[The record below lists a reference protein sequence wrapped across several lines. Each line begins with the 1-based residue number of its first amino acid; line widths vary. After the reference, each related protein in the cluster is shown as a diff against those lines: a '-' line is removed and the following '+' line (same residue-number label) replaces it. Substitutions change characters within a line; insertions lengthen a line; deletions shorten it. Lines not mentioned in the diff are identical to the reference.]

1 VNEGKKRI
9 TMPMIEAM
17 VRSLAIN
24 AVRGHLRSQQ
34 AFTKMLAETERTLA
48 LQKKQFLET
57 MLSYKLN
64 SEDEL
69 ERRSQLGIS
78 GPAIIPHPDDID
90 IDMRTGDV
98 KFTGPMSRK
107 DKAEWDYFDN
117 RVEEIDRNLE
127 RFNAQLEKIRS
138 KKLRALVEDQ
148 IADERAHRDMIVS
161 RLGEPS
167 KRRRG

>member
-78 GPAIIPHPDDID
+78 GLQSFLTLTTTPKASRATPA
-90 IDMRTGDV
+90 TGA
-98 KFTGPMSRK
+98 GRG
-107 DKAEWDYFDN
+107 WN
-117 RVEEIDRNLE
+117 GGCRGDR
-127 RFNAQLEKIRS
+127 S
-138 KKLRALVEDQ
+138 
-148 IADERAHRDMIVS
+148 
-161 RLGEPS
+161 
-167 KRRRG
+167 